1 MTPQHLTSHIN
12 ALYLEWQDE
21 LPNNWQDDLW
31 EYTQRIRISVPQN
44 VSHVLDPE
52 DRLVEE
58 YLLLTQ

>member
-1 MTPQHLTSHIN
+1 MTPQHLYYHIS

-31 EYTQRIRISVPQN
+31 EYVQRIRVSVPQN